1 MTIKLIILSILCV
14 SLTCVIA
21 MFRKLRMQPTQAHN
35 TRSTLENIKL
45 ATTGILAFIADTLGV
60 GSYPVTIALSKLWGT
75 FEDHELPAVTNGA
88 QVIPGT
94 LEALFFIQIIHVD
107 LTTLLTLV
115 IGTCIGGILGGQI
128 MTRLSKQKLRLA
140 MIICFSGIIALLI
153 YKQFGARASGD
164 EITALHSWKLGLG
177 FLAMIICGSLTSV
190 GIGLFAMV
198 QAVLFLMHLSPAVA
212 FPIMTVAGAMQQPL
226 TTLVFLKQDKI
237 PLRKTLILSFFGCLG
252 VLLALPIVTHL
263 QQQWLHSL
271 LLIIMIY
278 NVFSIAQTYFKH
290 KQSLK
295 TYVVL
300 N

>member
-1 MTIKLIILSILCV
+1 MALKFIIASILCV
-14 SLTCVIA
+14 SLVCMIA
-21 MFRKLRMQPTQAHN
+21 MFRKLSTQPNHP
-35 TRSTLENIKL
+35 RSIQENFKL
-45 ATTGILAFIADTLGV
+45 ASTGFFAFIADTLGV
-60 GSYPVTIALSKLWGT
+60 GSFPVIIALSKIWNT

-94 LEALFFIQIIHVD
+94 LEALFFIHIIQVD

-115 IGTCIGGILGGQI
+115 TGTCVGGILGGHI
-128 MTRLSKQKLRLA
+128 ITRLSKQKLRLV
-140 MIICFSGIIALLI
+140 MIICFTGIIGLLI
-153 YKQFGARASGD
+153 YKQFGALDVGE
-164 EITALHSWKLGLG
+164 EITTLHSWKLYLG
-177 FLAMIICGSLTSV
+177 FIAMMICGSLTSV

-237 PLRKTLILSFFGCLG
+237 PLKKTLFLSFFGCLG
-252 VLLALPIVTHL
+252 VLCTLPIVTHL
-263 QQQWLHSL
+263 KQQWLHLL

-278 NVFSIAQTYFKH
+278 NVFNITSTFLSH
-290 KQSLK
+290 KKSLK
-295 TYVVL
+295 TSVVI

>member
-1 MTIKLIILSILCV
+1 MAITLIIISILCV
-14 SLTCVIA
+14 SITCVIA
-21 MFRKLRMQPTQAHN
+21 MFYQLSTQRHDPC
-35 TRSTLENIKL
+35 SIQEKFKL
-45 ATTGILAFIADTLGV
+45 AATGILAFIADTLGV
-60 GSYPVTIALSKLWGT
+60 GSFPVTIALSKLWGT

-140 MIICFSGIIALLI
+140 MILCFSGIIALLI
-153 YKQFGARASGD
+153 YKQFGTNALHH

-177 FLAMIICGSLTSV
+177 FLAMLICGSLTSV

-226 TTLVFLKQDKI
+226 TTLVFLKQGKI
-237 PLRKTLILSFFGCLG
+237 PLKKTLILSGFGCLG
-252 VLLALPIVTHL
+252 VLLILPVVTHL

-278 NVFSIAQTYFKH
+278 NVFNISKTYFEH
-290 KQSLK
+290 KKLLNAD
-295 TYVVL
+295 VVL